1 MGRVVV
7 SPHTQTE
14 HSPPGAL
21 RRLAHRLG
29 FGIWHADQQGE
40 GYLFL
45 LPSLIGFILFVLA
58 PIVISLGLSFHSWD
72 LLTPPRFIGTAN
84 YVELFTN
91 DTIFGGVLKNTFW
104 YAVIIVPVQIA
115 LGFILANLLNTGLKA
130 VKLYRMLYFM
140 PVVASVVAAA
150 MVFRFLFNQQS
161 GVIAAG
167 VWQIKG
173 FLLSLP
179 FVQASPDMLASVTAI
194 KPPDF
199 LNGNGVGIWPG
210 WALIS
215 VSVFTVW
222 KNVGFTLVIYMAALQ
237 AVPEAL
243 YEAARV
249 DGANRWRLLRSITIP
264 LVSPT
269 TFFVLVI
276 QLLGAFQI
284 FTEPF
289 IMSANTQRLVP
300 AGSASIVTYI
310 YQNAFD
316 YQRMGKASAISWVLF
331 AIVFIATIV
340 QNRLQRRWVYYETE

>member
-1 MGRVVV
+1 MGRTLV
-7 SPHTQTE
+7 SSQQTGTD
-14 HSPPGAL
+14 HPQPT
-21 RRLAHRLG
+21 RRTFAHRLG
-29 FGIWHADQQGE
+29 FGIWRADQQGE

-58 PIVISLGLSFHSWD
+58 PIVISLGLSFHNWD
-72 LLTPPRFIGTAN
+72 LLTPPKFIGLAN
-84 YVELFTN
+84 YVELFTR
-91 DTIFGGVLKNTFW
+91 DTIFSGVLKNTVW

-115 LGFILANLLNTGLKA
+115 LGFVLANLLNTGLRA

-150 MVFRFLFNQQS
+150 MVFRFLFNQQT

-173 FLLSLP
+173 FLLTLP
-179 FVQASPDMLASVTAI
+179 FVQASPDWLASVNAI

-199 LNGNGVGIWPG
+199 LNGSGVGIWPG
-210 WALIS
+210 WSLVS
-215 VSVFTVW
+215 VAVFTVW

-237 AVPEAL
+237 AVPEVL

-249 DGANRWRLLRSITIP
+249 DGASRWRLLRSITIP

-284 FTEPF
+284 FAEPF
-289 IMSANTQRLVP
+289 IMSANTQQQVP

-310 YQNAFD
+310 YQNAFT
-316 YQRMGKASAISWVLF
+316 YTRMGKAAAISWVLF
-331 AIVFIATIV
+331 AIVFVVTIV